1 MQIIET
7 DRLILRPFSEGD
19 AADLFAYLR
28 APTVTC
34 FLSLKL
40 ADLAEAEIEVKKRA
54 LDEGSVAICLKQTG
68 QVIGDLFGG
77 GAGED
82 EDAAT
87 TSVGWNLNPQ
97 FGGQGY
103 AFEAARALLDHL
115 FRAKGFRR
123 LYAYVEDPNKPS
135 QRLCEKLCMRREGV
149 FVEFVSFTKDDAG
162 NPIYE
167 NTMQYAILRREWMSG
182 AAAIGQSLGMTG
194 VAGAETSGSGA

>member
-7 DRLILRPFSEGD
+7 ERLILRPFREGD
-19 AADLFAYLR
+19 AADLFAYLH
-28 APTVTC
+28 APTATC

-40 ADLAEAEIEVKKRA
+40 SNLADAEIEVRKRA

-77 GAGED
+77 GADDEED
-82 EDAAT
+82 GT

-103 AFEAARALLDHL
+103 AFEAARALFDHL

-123 LYAYVEDPNKPS
+123 LYAYVEDHNKPS
-135 QRLCEKLCMRREGV
+135 QRLCEKLGMRREGV
-149 FVEFVSFTKDDAG
+149 FVEFVSFTTDDAG

-182 AAAIGQSLGMTG
+182 VPAI
-194 VAGAETSGSGA
+194 

>member
-7 DRLILRPFSEGD
+7 GRLTLRPFREGD

-28 APTVTC
+28 APTAPC

-40 ADLAEAEIEVKKRA
+40 ADLAGAEIEVGKRA

-77 GAGED
+77 AGED
-82 EDAAT
+82 EEDET
-87 TSVGWNLNPQ
+87 TSVGWHLNPQ
-97 FGGQGY
+97 FGGRGY

-123 LYAYVEDPNKPS
+123 IYAYVEDHNTPS
-135 QRLCEKLCMRREGV
+135 QRLCEKLGMRREGV
-149 FVEFVSFTKDDAG
+149 FIEFVSFTRDDAG
-162 NPIYE
+162 IPIYE

-182 AAAIGQSLGMTG
+182 VPAI
-194 VAGAETSGSGA
+194 